1 MGILQ
6 CLWKLIRKKCKDD
19 LIDIHLVKKPKVFKT
34 TSLRADISLYIFNYG
49 DSINYQCLTV
59 FFKFQIFI
67 LTDLQSKYK

>member
-19 LIDIHLVKKPKVFKT
+19 LIDIHLVKKLKVFKT
-34 TSLRADISLYIFNYG
+34 TSLQADISLYIFNYG

-59 FFKFQIFI
+59 FF
-67 LTDLQSKYK
+67 

>member
-34 TSLRADISLYIFNYG
+34 TSLRADISLCIFNCG

-59 FFKFQIFI
+59 LFKFQIFI